1 MNRLFEYGLMGCE
14 PISIPLEQNVKLSA
28 NEKDIVEDTT
38 MYICIMGSL
47 IYAVGMVS
55 EFMQT
60 PRKPHLDVVTHK
72 LR

>member
-1 MNRLFEYGLMGCE
+1 MGCE

>member
-1 MNRLFEYGLMGCE
+1 
-14 PISIPLEQNVKLSA
+14 VKLSA